1 MKSPMK
7 TITYND
13 KLFREIPGYPR
24 YYVSKDAEVYS
35 EKTSRLLVIRHADK
49 DEAGCFKYDIV
60 ILSDKG
66 KVKPMPLHKLVALA
80 WCPLP
85 KGYTT
90 KQVLGTYMNHTLVV
104 DHKDGNKTNNH
115 ASNLRW
121 ATSLENSNANNYN
134 TQTRRDKLKGNTHAK
149 GRRSNGEPTKYYM
162 YTYNGKEYTLS
173 EIILKLGCTKSKIT
187 ESFRRNVGL
196 VKSGELTRREIDRHV
211 SQLDLEGNL
220 LNTFDS
226 PDAASAKV
234 EIRKA
239 GILSALN
246 GRQATCGGF
255 IWKWTRNIK

>member
-1 MKSPMK
+1 MK

-134 TQTRRDKLKGNTHAK
+134 TQTRRDKLKGNTNAK
-149 GRRSNGEPTKYYM
+149 GKRMPAEPIKYYE
-162 YTYNGKEYTLS
+162 YIYGGKSYSLKELV
-173 EIILKLGCTKSKIT
+173 LKLGCTKSKVT
-187 ESFRRNVGL
+187 EAFRRNMGL
-196 VKSGELTRREIDRHV
+196 VKSGELTRVEIDKRV
-211 SQLDLEGNL
+211 SQFDLDGNL
-220 LNTFDS
+220 LNIFDS
-226 PDAASAKV
+226 PEEASAKI
-234 EIRKA
+234 EISKS
-239 GILSALN
+239 GIISALN
-246 GRQATCGGF
+246 GRQDTSGRF
-255 IWKWTRNIK
+255 IWKWTRNTK